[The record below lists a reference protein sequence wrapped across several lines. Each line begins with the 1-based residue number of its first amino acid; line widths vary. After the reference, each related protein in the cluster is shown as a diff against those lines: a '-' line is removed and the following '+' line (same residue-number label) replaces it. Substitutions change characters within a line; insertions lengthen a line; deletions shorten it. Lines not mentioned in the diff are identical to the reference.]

1 MSEDIDALD
10 IDNEELDVGTDSTL
24 LTAISQY
31 QNRSYSQAINTLM
44 PEAEADK
51 SGLYLS
57 LIGNCYQKLGS
68 LNDATHYWQ
77 KAISKNPT
85 CYRAFIGLGNVAYT
99 QNQLKQALIYWH
111 IALSINPE
119 NPQINYNLATAYSRK
134 DDRFNA
140 IYYYE
145 KFIKYTEKQTSK
157 DYAYVT
163 KLIISLRNKAM
174 ELIRAGSKAI
184 KDDKINHAVQFFIK
198 AITNYPMI
206 PNVVQNIAKIFAC
219 DRNFPKAIE
228 YYKMAYKIDDKL
240 KICLVDIANSYISLK
255 EYDLAYCYFTRFL
268 NNCNRNSPAFAS
280 VEKIAAYA
288 QSKRNPDYNTMQHFQ
303 NAIEHENNLEYRE
316 ALEEFEN
323 YKTLTNENEERVT
336 ESIKKLN
343 LMVHPEKVIVKT
355 LINKIEELCQNENY
369 EPAIDLCDR
378 VNKLAV
384 LHSQEFMWANK
395 KKQEIRYTIFRK
407 QESKK

>member
-1 MSEDIDALD
+1 MSEDIEALD
-10 IDNEELDVGTDSTL
+10 IDNDTLDIGSDSTL
-24 LTAISQY
+24 YTAISQY
-31 QNRSYSQAINTLM
+31 QNKSYSQALNTLM
-44 PEAEADK
+44 GEAEADK
-51 SGLYLS
+51 TGIYAS
-57 LIGNCYQKLGS
+57 LIGNCYQKLGA

-85 CYRAFIGLGNVAYT
+85 CYRAFLGLGNVAYT
-99 QNQLKQALIYWH
+99 QNHIKQALIYWH
-111 IALSINPE
+111 IALSILPE
-119 NPQINYNLATAYSRK
+119 NAQINYNLATAYSRK

-145 KFIKYTEKQTSK
+145 KFIKYSEKSTTK
-157 DYAYVT
+157 DYAYVS
-163 KLIISLRNKAM
+163 KLVISLRNKAM

-184 KDDKINHAVQFFIK
+184 KEDKINFAVQFFIK

-206 PNVVQNIAKIFAC
+206 PNVVQNIAKIFNC

-240 KICLVDIANSYISLK
+240 KICLVDIANAYISLK
-255 EYDLAYCYFTRFL
+255 QYDLAYCYFIRFL
-268 NNCNRNSPAFAS
+268 NGCNKNTPAFAS

-288 QSKRNPDYNTMQHFQ
+288 QGKRDENYDANQHFLK
-303 NAIEHENNLEYRE
+303 AIEHENNLEYRE

-323 YKTLTNENEERVT
+323 YKILSQENEERVT

-343 LMVHPEKVIVKT
+343 LMVHPERVIVKT
-355 LINKIEELCQNENY
+355 LIERIEELCRKEEY
-369 EPAIDLCDR
+369 EQAIPLCDR
-378 VNKLAV
+378 IAKLAV

-395 KKQEIRYTIFRK
+395 KKQEIKYTIFKK
-407 QESKK
+407 QEGKK